1 MGVADGYSAS
11 GGVIGYVAIVDDD
24 ESVRRALARLI
35 SAHSFPVRCYASAD
49 EFLNSEN
56 GVPACLILD
65 LRMNGM
71 TGLELL
77 HHLAGTGSKIPVI
90 VTTADDEPG
99 LQHRCKLAGASSFLT
114 KPVVADSLLNAI
126 IAATATRERIATS

>member
-1 MGVADGYSAS
+1 MT
-11 GGVIGYVAIVDDD
+11 GYVAIVDDD

-35 SAHSFPVRCYASAD
+35 TAHSFPVQCYGSAR
-49 EFLNSEN
+49 EFLDAEN
-56 GVPACLILD
+56 GVPSCLILD

-77 HHLAGTGSKIPVI
+77 HHLAGTGSTIPVI

-99 LQHRCKLAGASSFLT
+99 LKHRCELAGASSFLT
-114 KPVVADSLLNAI
+114 KPVIADTLLSAI
-126 IAATATRERIATS
+126 NAATATRERITTN